1 MAKDALLN
9 NNNDSFNNSCTLKFL
24 EFFRNKEKIIIS
36 NEETQNLTESLAPAL
51 VYANKNLLEFITQE
65 TYEFLL
71 FNLWLHYIIID
82 GVFTELSDKYDISA
96 NGNGLI
102 VTSVSSAGTSTSAQS
117 IKTLDNGDFVTLD
130 LFRTPYGRKAYSIL
144 ESISNSAI
152 VLL

>member
-9 NNNDSFNNSCTLKFL
+9 NNYVSLNNSYTFKFL
-24 EFFRNKEKIIIS
+24 EFLKSKERIILS
-36 NEETQNLTESLAPAL
+36 NNETQQLLESLAPAL

-71 FNLWLHYIIID
+71 FNLWLHYIIVD

>member
-1 MAKDALLN
+1 MLKNATLN
-9 NNNDSFNNSCTLKFL
+9 NNYDSLNNSYTFKFL
-24 EFFRNKEKIIIS
+24 EFLKSKERIILS
-36 NEETQNLTESLAPAL
+36 NNETQQLLGSLAPAL

-71 FNLWLHYIIID
+71 FNLWLHYIIVD
-82 GVFTELSDKYDISA
+82 GVFAELSDKYDISA
-96 NGNGLI
+96 NSNGLI

-144 ESISNSAI
+144 ESISSSAI

>member
-96 NGNGLI
+96 NSNGLI